1 MGMHQYLVIFLIL
14 FNAEVV
20 YVFLP
25 QDKIISFCNRNI
37 DMETAIRQRI
47 SYVEANAMSSLC
59 EETLTL
65 AGTC

>member
-37 DMETAIRQRI
+37 DMELPYGNVFPMLKRMR
-47 SYVEANAMSSLC
+47 
-59 EETLTL
+59 
-65 AGTC
+65 